1 MNIWCEFLGPLDHQ
15 HRNGVLRALRLASP
29 PGLTITDDA
38 RDGAGIVFFSEV
50 SPALIDYLRD
60 TTTDRLSRVA
70 AIASSESIM
79 SQVNAWELLHT
90 GASDVFVW
98 NESPAAVAAII
109 SRFARWHE
117 VDEILASPII
127 ENQLV
132 GRSRQWIS
140 LLRQV
145 VEVAHFTDASVLL
158 LGESGCGKE
167 LIAHLIHTLDQRPHK
182 REFVILDCTTVV
194 PELSGSEFFG
204 HERGAFTGA
213 VAVRDGAF
221 ALADRGTLFL
231 DEVGELPLRLQAE
244 LLRVVQ
250 EQIYKRVGSNV
261 WQQTK
266 FRLVCATNR
275 DLGEEQL
282 QGRFRRDFFSR
293 IAGWT
298 LKIPPLRERVE
309 DILPLVNHFI
319 REAAQGQAVSL
330 DEAVRSF
337 LLRREYRAN
346 VRDLKQLVARIMRRH
361 VGPGPVT
368 VGDIPE
374 EERPMQPSSA
384 PWRDALFESRIRAAL
399 DDGLQLN
406 DIGRVAKET
415 AERIVLADENGNL
428 RRAAQRLGVSNRAL
442 QKRRANRRAGTA
454 VTTGNPS

>member
-1 MNIWCEFLGPLDHQ
+1 MNIWCEFLGNSDSR
-15 HRNGVLRALRLASP
+15 HRAALIRALRLAAAA
-29 PGLTITDDA
+29 GVTIADN
-38 RDGAGIVFFSEV
+38 RQEGPGIVFFGET
-50 SPALIDYLRD
+50 SPLLTDYLRD
-60 TTTDRLSRVA
+60 LTTDRLCRVA
-70 AIASSESIM
+70 AIASSQSVM
-79 SQVNAWELLHT
+79 SEINVWDLLHA

-98 NESPAAVAAII
+98 NDSPAAVAAIL
-109 SRFARWHE
+109 SRFARWE
-117 VDEILASPII
+117 EIDRIVASPIV
-127 ENQLV
+127 EQHLV
-132 GRSRQWIS
+132 GHSRPWIS

-145 VEVAHFTDASVLL
+145 VEVAHFSDASVLL
-158 LGESGCGKE
+158 LGDSGCGKE
-167 LIAHLIHTLDQRPHK
+167 VIARLIHTLDQRPDK

-213 VAVRDGAF
+213 VAAREGAF

-250 EQIYKRVGSNV
+250 EQTYKRIGSNV

-275 DLGEEQL
+275 DLMQEQTK
-282 QGRFRRDFFSR
+282 GRFRRDFYSR

-298 LKIPPLRERVE
+298 LKVPPLRERVD
-309 DILPLVNHFI
+309 DILPLINHFI
-319 REAAQGQAVSL
+319 REAAAQSIHL
-330 DEAVRSF
+330 DEAVRNF

-361 VGPGPVT
+361 VGPGPIT

-374 EERPMQPSSA
+374 EERPTQTQSA
-384 PWRDALFESRIRAAL
+384 GWRDAVFESRIRAAVH
-399 DDGLQLN
+399 DGLQLN

-415 AERIVLADENGNL
+415 AERIVLADEDGNL
-428 RRAAQRLGVSNRAL
+428 SRAAQRLGVSNRAL
-442 QKRRANRRAGTA
+442 QKRRANRRARIA
-454 VTTGNPS
+454 TTGGTHS

>member
-1 MNIWCEFLGPLDHQ
+1 MNIWCEFLGPSDRKHQ
-15 HRNGVLRALRLASP
+15 NAIVHALRLCAP
-29 PGLTITDDA
+29 VGLTFSEGP
-38 RDGAGIVFFSEV
+38 RDGPGIVIFSEV
-50 SPALIDYLRD
+50 SPAVTDYLREV
-60 TTTDRLSRVA
+60 TTDRLCRVA
-70 AIASSESIM
+70 AIASSESII
-79 SQVNAWELLHT
+79 SQTNVWELLHT

-98 NESPAAVAAII
+98 KDSPIAVAAIM
-109 SRFARWHE
+109 SKFARWHE
-117 VDEILASPII
+117 VDELLASPII
-127 ENQLV
+127 KNQRV
-132 GRSRQWIS
+132 VRSRSWIS

-213 VAVRDGAF
+213 VTVRDGAF
-221 ALADRGTLFL
+221 ALADGGTLFL

-319 REAAQGQAVSL
+319 REAAPGQTIEL

-346 VRDLKQLVARIMRRH
+346 VRDLKQLMARIMRRH

-374 EERPMQPSSA
+374 EERPLQTSSA
-384 PWRDALFESRIRAAL
+384 AWRDTLFESRIRAAL
-399 DDGLQLN
+399 DEGLQLN

-428 RRAAQRLGVSNRAL
+428 GRAARRLGVSNRAL
-442 QKRRANRRAGTA
+442 QKRRASRRARVA
-454 VTTGNPS
+454 ISGNHA